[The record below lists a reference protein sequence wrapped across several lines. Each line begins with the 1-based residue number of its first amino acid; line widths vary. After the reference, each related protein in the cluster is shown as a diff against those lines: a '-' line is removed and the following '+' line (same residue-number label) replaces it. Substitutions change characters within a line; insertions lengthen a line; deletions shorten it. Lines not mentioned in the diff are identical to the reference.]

1 MWQRPRQKQLVEIFF
16 SFDYYDVDLFYFIYL
31 FFGRWSTF
39 CICNV
44 PKIHRTNKKN
54 KKRKGCLPRGW
65 HGFGP
70 NGVPWY
76 HVVPWLCLEKLV
88 GIFLFF
94 SFFGDHEFM
103 ILKKIIIIIINKKK
117 RGQVCGVGPKILKLK
132 PVSLSQNKNE
142 KEKLPLLFAYLFR
155 FLCHEPIENIDC

>member
-1 MWQRPRQKQLVEIFF
+1 MSLWGSTTKNWEINYSNSITLIILLHALVNGANVATSTSEAAGGDFFF

-31 FFGRWSTF
+31 FFGRWCTF

-76 HVVPWLCLEKLV
+76 HVVPWVCLEKLV

-94 SFFGDHEFM
+94 SFLEIM
-103 ILKKIIIIIINKKK
+103 NLW
-117 RGQVCGVGPKILKLK
+117 
-132 PVSLSQNKNE
+132 
-142 KEKLPLLFAYLFR
+142 Y
-155 FLCHEPIENIDC
+155 

>member
-1 MWQRPRQKQLVEIFF
+1 MWQRPRRKQLVEIFF

-103 ILKKIIIIIINKKK
+103 ILKKIIIIIIINKKK
-117 RGQVCGVGPKILKLK
+117 GPSMRGRAQNLKVEARFSISK
-132 PVSLSQNKNE
+132 QKWKRKVASIICLS
-142 KEKLPLLFAYLFR
+142 F
-155 FLCHEPIENIDC
+155 

>member
-1 MWQRPRQKQLVEIFF
+1 MWQRPRRKQLVEIFF

-44 PKIHRTNKKN
+44 PKIHRTNKEN

-117 RGQVCGVGPKILKLK
+117 GQVCGVGPKILKLK
-132 PVSLSQNKNE
+132 PISLSQNKNE

-155 FLCHEPIENIDC
+155 FPRHEPIENIDY